1 MLEVLV
7 NFSIFELFFVG
18 LMFVSLLMY
27 LHFFIG
33 YSWNEN
39 QLHLVSEENSYH
51 LKLFSLW
58 GSVVALLTIAC
69 VFISAND
76 QYLFTGIIVLLL
88 ISVVFARFYYFKGVT
103 KLLKIKRLDKFYKY
117 LMYIYLA
124 ACTYFIFAAF
134 KQGHSVIFDTTRP
147 SDIQNTLR
155 KTIIPYEL
163 NSFVKIL
170 FAPNYIFCQIS
181 FVYITFKALK
191 RKDFLIG
198 FGAIFTMLSILYT
211 NSYHFF
217 HWKYWAPLNVVA
229 DLFELFRLNY
239 MQKIEIQR
247 SLVDKNSRINELEQ
261 TNLEHRVFKHD
272 LANKLTSTYFNVKRA
287 AKLAKNSKDN
297 EEVKTRLEKAVEA
310 QELITSFF
318 HGKDVVEEINLNQMA
333 GQLSGLLG
341 VKVILEN
348 DSHTKLV
355 FNRKDLINILINL
368 IKNAKEANSNCPDCW
383 VKVKLLADEDNYSF
397 WVTDSGLYEKIEDKE
412 KIFDTGFSS
421 KEGSDRG
428 LGLYSVRTLINKY
441 DGEIKLTKNDVNT
454 CFAFN
459 IKNR

>member
-1 MLEVLV
+1 MLI
-7 NFSIFELFFVG
+7 S
-18 LMFVSLLMY
+18 LMLYV
-27 LHFFIG
+27 HFFIG
-33 YSWNEN
+33 YAWNHD
-39 QLHLVSEENSYH
+39 QLHLVSDENNFH
-51 LKLFSLW
+51 LKPFSLW
-58 GSVVALLTIAC
+58 GSLVALFTILSIFLSYNQYYFTTTL
-69 VFISAND
+69 VF
-76 QYLFTGIIVLLL
+76 LL
-88 ISVVFARFYYFKGVT
+88 ISVVFARYYYFKGIS
-103 KLLKIKRLDKFYKY
+103 KLLKTKKLDIPYKY
-117 LMYIYLA
+117 LTFFYLLL
-124 ACTYFIFAAF
+124 CSYFLYASMTD
-134 KQGHSVIFDTTRP
+134 GHQAIFDVTKP
-147 SDIQNTLR
+147 SDINNPLR
-155 KTIIPYEL
+155 KVIVPFDLKKNIKL
-163 NSFVKIL
+163 L
-170 FAPNYIFCQIS
+170 FAPNYLYCQLC
-181 FVYITFKALK
+181 FAYFAFKAYK
-191 RKDFLIG
+191 KKEYLIG

-310 QELITSFF
+310 QELITSYF
-318 HGKDVVEEINLNQMA
+318 HGKDVVEEINLNQLV

-397 WVTDSGLYEKIEDKE
+397 WVTDSGLYEKIENKE
-412 KIFDTGFSS
+412 KIFGSGFSS
-421 KEGSDRG
+421 KEGADRG
-428 LGLYSVRTLINKY
+428 LGLYSVRSLINKY
-441 DGEIKLTKNDVNT
+441 GGEIELTKNDVNT

-459 IKNR
+459 IKHR